1 MPTSWLSR
9 CSVNFVAS
17 CWNEPAS
24 TVFWLITRLTVS
36 VTDLVLL
43 KLSVSVEVPRG
54 VRVHALCPDGVQT
67 AMLDA
72 QDKTAIG
79 SQLVHSGGRI
89 LTVDE
94 TADAAVALLGTRR
107 VVRSL
112 PRWRGAVVRT
122 STLAPSIGRP
132 AARLFAARGRRLIA
146 RRAR

>member
-1 MPTSWLSR
+1 VYAATKAA
-9 CSVNFVAS
+9 V
-17 CWNEPAS
+17 
-24 TVFWLITRLTVS
+24 VS
-36 VTDLVLL
+36 VTM
-43 KLSVSVEVPRG
+43 SVSAEVPRG

-72 QDKTAIG
+72 QDKAALG

-112 PRWRGAVVRT
+112 PLWRGGLVRA
-122 STLAPSIGRP
+122 STLAPSVAKYGTE
-132 AARLFAARGRRLIA
+132 LFAARGRKLIA
-146 RRAR
+146 RRAGG